1 MALPGNIPGP
11 GGKIPT
17 PKEGP
22 PREAPKKPPE
32 GPLSG
37 GYVPPGKLPEL
48 WKSVFK
54 KSELYEKTNLP
65 KGEIEETAD
74 QLKKLFG
81 KSFPGGIG
89 QREINEVIR
98 PLIRALRG
106 EISPSSSE
114 VKNMFEQINKS
125 LGSSSI
131 LRRNLADYL
140 ERKFFG
146 EEGRAG

>member
-1 MALPGNIPGP
+1 MALPGSIPGP
-11 GGKIPT
+11 GGKIPP
-17 PKEGP
+17 PKGEP
-22 PREAPKKPPE
+22 PRKVPEKPPE
-32 GPLSG
+32 GLLSR
-37 GYVPPGKLPEL
+37 GYVPREKLPEVA
-48 WKSVFK
+48 KSLFK
-54 KSELYEKTNLP
+54 KSVLYGETILP
-65 KGEIEETAD
+65 KGEIEKTAH
-74 QLKKLFG
+74 QLKDLFL

-89 QREINEVIR
+89 QREINGVIR

-106 EISPSSSE
+106 EIPPSSSE

-125 LGSSSI
+125 LGGSSI